1 MPTAPG
7 HSFAPRHST
16 CTRTRLA
23 ESEVAA
29 VDYCECGHMHLH
41 LGPFSLRITPEAL
54 SGLLGT
60 LGHAVA
66 THAALGVRGRE
77 RSNASVALEASRI
90 ARKRGVA

>member
-7 HSFAPRHST
+7 QSFTPRHST
-16 CTRTRLA
+16 CHRTRLA

-66 THAALGVRGRE
+66 EHAARGLRGRD
-77 RSNASVALEASRI
+77 NHKASLEPSRI

>member
-1 MPTAPG
+1 MPIAPG
-7 HSFAPRHST
+7 HSFTSRSST
-16 CTRTRLA
+16 CSRTRLA

-66 THAALGVRGRE
+66 SHAALGVRGRIE
-77 RSNASVALEASRI
+77 HKPMLELNSR
-90 ARKRGVA
+90 APRKRGAA